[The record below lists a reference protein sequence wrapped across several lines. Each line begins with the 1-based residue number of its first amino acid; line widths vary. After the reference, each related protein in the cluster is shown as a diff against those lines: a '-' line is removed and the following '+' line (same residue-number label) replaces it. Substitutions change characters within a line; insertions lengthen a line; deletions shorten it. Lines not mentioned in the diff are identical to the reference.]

1 MYRKN
6 PHQGPLAQRG
16 LRKLSAIHVPSLH
29 FLIPFLPPLAPDK
42 STPWAFMGSSAEFGP
57 FLLQQVAMVIL
68 EIPHPKYF
76 LGHKSLE
83 VQKDASADPPP
94 QHRLWWQKEGPRLSQ
109 HVWDKSSAPATPASG
124 DHWSSLGT
132 VRYRPTV
139 HPDLGSPHHAPDLA
153 VQSEARQLC
162 PLCRTAQ
169 GWKSSQG
176 LGLGAGS
183 AVLKAWKA
191 HGLMLS
197 DGMHGALNLSGC
209 KCGPPPPPLPDPL
222 SHTHRN
228 SAPFPPALSF
238 TWDIFN
244 LHCFLE
250 LFSLPIVL
258 ALFLES
264 VT

>member
-1 MYRKN
+1 
-6 PHQGPLAQRG
+6 
-16 LRKLSAIHVPSLH
+16 
-29 FLIPFLPPLAPDK
+29 
-42 STPWAFMGSSAEFGP
+42 
-57 FLLQQVAMVIL
+57 MVIL

-209 KCGPPPPPLPDPL
+209 KCGPPPPPHPGTFLFRVRDFVGIASTVWIQFGLRGHFKNPSSAKPHKKFKTWNKGQGFQS
-222 SHTHRN
+222 SH
-228 SAPFPPALSF
+228 
-238 TWDIFN
+238 
-244 LHCFLE
+244 
-250 LFSLPIVL
+250 
-258 ALFLES
+258 
-264 VT
+264 